1 MARDAIFENSNRADH
16 GPIFTPPV
24 PTQQYWADH
33 VLWRSYKAALAFAV
47 REERKRCREII
58 LRRERTAP
66 ENVREEI
73 QRMLI
78 CLDAES
84 GLVVESATA

>member
-1 MARDAIFENSNRADH
+1 MVSDARFRHTDRAEH
-16 GPIFTPPV
+16 GPGFTPPV

-33 VLWRSYKAALAFAV
+33 VLWRSYKAALAFAI

-58 LRRERTAP
+58 LCRERDAP

-73 QRMLI
+73 QRILI

-84 GLVVESATA
+84 VLVVESATA